1 MDGDD
6 GLLLNFAAPSAS
18 QAPAKAPK
26 VVGGRWRDRR
36 KMQLALEGREIT
48 PKTRSDA
55 NSEPVAPRK
64 PRSESG
70 YKGKNA
76 GGKPRERKPRAEP
89 GTDHLGPRLGGPKS
103 KYTEG
108 RGSDGKGNTYVSSL
122 FTHSEA
128 SKLELK
134 KNTVKYAATN
144 APLSADF
151 NDLGLNERL
160 VTHLNDNLR
169 FKHPTRVQQLVV
181 PRMVASSQDLFIK
194 AQTGSGK
201 TLSFVLPILHS
212 LMESERKIHR
222 ESGVFAIILTP
233 TRELAH
239 QIYSVLESL
248 TKVCHYIVPGIVIG
262 GEKKKSEKARLRKGV
277 NILVGTPG
285 RLADHIDNTKSFSTA
300 ELRWLVLDE
309 GDKLMELG
317 FEETIKKITDKIEND
332 KNFGDW
338 PGLPTDRT
346 NVLCSATIQANV
358 KKLGNIVLHDP
369 EMVSV
374 DGKSTVAFN
383 EESQRAPDQLTQEV
397 VVAPAK
403 LRLVTLAAKLR
414 SQMSTGARVIVFL
427 SCSDSVD
434 FHFTVFTKD
443 GHRVK
448 LAKPTKEDSTATI
461 DTDGRTSPF
470 LNDANVFKL
479 HGSLSQPVRSSTLS
493 AFIKCKSPAVL
504 FCTDVAARGLDIPNI
519 TSVVEYDP
527 PFTIDDHLHRIGRSA
542 RVGNDGHATLFLLP
556 IEETYVDKLNTVHK
570 GVDVV
575 DYKAILTEFGEGAK
589 KTEWDTH
596 ATTWHLNVE
605 RWLLEDE
612 GAKEQAIKAFTSHI
626 RAYTTHLNSEKNYF
640 NVKSLHLGH
649 LAKSFGLRETP
660 KKLGGTAGTTPAT
673 KRKAPKE
680 DSRTKMLR
688 MAKMAVRDSTSDFN
702 Y

>member
-6 GLLLNFAAPSAS
+6 GLLLNFAAPLAS

-55 NSEPVAPRK
+55 NLEPVAPRK
-64 PRSESG
+64 PSSESG

-89 GTDHLGPRLGGPKS
+89 GTDHLGPRLGGPKL

-108 RGSDGKGNTYVSSL
+108 RGSDGNGNTYVSSL

-144 APLSADF
+144 APLLADF

-181 PRMVASSQDLFIK
+181 PRMVALLQDLFIK

-201 TLSFVLPILHS
+201 TLSFVLPILHL
-212 LMESERKIHR
+212 LMELERKIHR
-222 ESGVFAIILTP
+222 ELGVFAIILTP

-239 QIYSVLESL
+239 QIYLVLELL

-285 RLADHIDNTKSFSTA
+285 RLADHIDNTKLFLTA

-374 DGKSTVAFN
+374 DGKLTVAFA
-383 EESQRAPDQLTQEV
+383 EDLQRAPDQLTQEV

-414 SQMSTGARVIVFL
+414 LQMSTGARIIVFL
-427 SCSDSVD
+427 LCLDLVD

-461 DTDGRTSPF
+461 DTDGRTLPF

-479 HGSLSQPVRSSTLS
+479 HGSLSQPVRLLTLS
-493 AFIKCKSPAVL
+493 AFIKCKLPAVL

-519 TSVVEYDP
+519 TLVVEYDP

-542 RVGNDGHATLFLLP
+542 RVGNDGHATLFLLQ
-556 IEETYVDKLNTVHK
+556 I
-570 GVDVV
+570 GR
-575 DYKAILTEFGEGAK
+575 ASCR
-589 KTEWDTH
+589 
-596 ATTWHLNVE
+596 E
-605 RWLLEDE
+605 R
-612 GAKEQAIKAFTSHI
+612 
-626 RAYTTHLNSEKNYF
+626 
-640 NVKSLHLGH
+640 V
-649 LAKSFGLRETP
+649 
-660 KKLGGTAGTTPAT
+660 
-673 KRKAPKE
+673 
-680 DSRTKMLR
+680 
-688 MAKMAVRDSTSDFN
+688 
-702 Y
+702 